1 MSDDRITIVA
11 EPRTVT
17 GKKVNKLR
25 RQGVVPGV
33 IYGQS
38 EPVNIQMNAKDLRR
52 ALRVTGTNQLAT
64 LDVQGK
70 EYTVLA
76 REIQQHITRNDLLHI
91 DFMEVDMKATITSE
105 VDIITVGEAPVEEAG
120 EGTITQSTYSI
131 EIECLPDD
139 LISQVEVDVSVIEN
153 PNDTILVKDIS
164 IPESIT
170 VLTDPDTLV
179 VGFTYTRAALE
190 EEEEELEEDME
201 VVDPDSVEVI
211 SKGSEEEDSE

>member
-38 EPVNIQMNAKDLRR
+38 DPLNIQMNAKDLRR

-64 LDVQGK
+64 IEVQGK

-76 REIQQHITRNDLLHI
+76 REIQQHITRRDLLHI

-105 VDIITVGEAPVEEAG
+105 VDIVTIGHAPAEDSG
-120 EGTITQSTYSI
+120 EGTVTQSTYSI

-139 LISQVEVDVSVIEN
+139 LISQVQVDISVIET
-153 PNDTILVKDIS
+153 PNDSISVKDIAM
-164 IPESIT
+164 PEGIT
-170 VLTDPDTLV
+170 VLTDPETLV
-179 VGFTYTRAALE
+179 VGFTYTRAELE
-190 EEEEELEEDME
+190 EEEELLEEGME
-201 VVDPDSVEVI
+201 IVDPDSVEVI
-211 SKGSEEEDSE
+211 SKGSEEEDPE